1 MRKPSTP
8 PAIRATKTDKCGLTW
23 EYKGQTITLIAQNLG
38 KYILYTW
45 FISEG
50 GREVSGKGSSK
61 ERALC
66 DACDEVDMR
75 LESVKHFDDLGQDAL
90 RMAA

>member
-8 PAIRATKTDKCGLTW
+8 PAIRATKTDKYGLTW
-23 EYKGQTITLIAQNLG
+23 EYKGQQITLLAQNLG

-45 FISEG
+45 FITEG
-50 GREVSGKGSSK
+50 GREVSGKSHCK
-61 ERALC
+61 EKALC

-75 LESVKHFDDLGQDAL
+75 LESSKHLDDLGQDAL